1 MAESKWSEKLIAK
14 WNEGDI
20 PNQVDEVQ
28 RVYTKWI
35 VICIAIT
42 AGGGAMMTAT
52 SNPRIIA
59 LGLFVAVT
67 GMLNVA
73 LMKTWAHIKLS
84 MLRVVLELQKEKEV
98 HSG

>member
-14 WNEGDI
+14 WNDCDI

-42 AGGGAMMTAT
+42 AGGGAMMMAT

-59 LGLFVAVT
+59 LGLFLAVT
-67 GMLNVA
+67 GMVNVA